1 MATKPFTITTQQIVE
16 ENFRMT
22 VEASSSGVMIA
33 DRGGKIV
40 MVNTEVERLFG
51 YGRKELIGQRVEIL
65 IPDRLRPQHIRNRN
79 AFGAQPEVRRMGVGR
94 DLFGLRKDGTEFPV
108 EVGLNPIQIGDELFV
123 LSAIV
128 DISERKH
135 AEEMFRLA
143 VEACPNGMVMI
154 DRTGKII
161 MINTEIERLFGYAR
175 GELVGRTVD
184 ILVPERLRQQHVQ
197 HRWEFAMRPESRR
210 MGANRDLFGLRKDGT
225 EFPVE
230 VGLNPIRAGSD
241 LLVLS
246 VIVDITERK
255 RMERMKDEFVST
267 VSHELRTPMTS
278 IAGSLGLLTGG
289 AAGELPEAAT
299 RLLGI
304 AHDNCKRLVRLI
316 NDILDIQK
324 LEAGRVEFK
333 LEKLEVRSLIEQ
345 TLETMRGFADGYD
358 VRIRLDEA
366 AATAEVNADTDR
378 LVQVVTNLL
387 SNAIKFSPPQRE
399 VLIGVERRGG
409 SVIVSVRDHGEGIP
423 DEFRPH
429 VFQKFAQADG
439 TDARLKG
446 GTGLGL
452 SIVKQIVVQLGGQVS
467 FEEAAGGGTIFF
479 VELPEWDEARDVK
492 PERQGEKVVP
502 LRAAR

>member
-184 ILVPERLRQQHVQ
+184 ILVPERLRQQPC
-197 HRWEFAMRPESRR
+197 A
-210 MGANRDLFGLRKDGT
+210 A
-225 EFPVE
+225 
-230 VGLNPIRAGSD
+230 
-241 LLVLS
+241 
-246 VIVDITERK
+246 
-255 RMERMKDEFVST
+255 
-267 VSHELRTPMTS
+267 
-278 IAGSLGLLTGG
+278 SLGIRH
-289 AAGELPEAAT
+289 AAGISPHGCQP
-299 RLLGI
+299 RS
-304 AHDNCKRLVRLI
+304 VRFA
-316 NDILDIQK
+316 Q
-324 LEAGRVEFK
+324 GRHGVSG
-333 LEKLEVRSLIEQ
+333 RSRAQ
-345 TLETMRGFADGYD
+345 PHSRGFRPAGAERDRRHHRAQAHGAHEG
-358 VRIRLDEA
+358 RIRLDCE
-366 AATAEVNADTDR
+366 
-378 LVQVVTNLL
+378 
-387 SNAIKFSPPQRE
+387 P
-399 VLIGVERRGG
+399 
-409 SVIVSVRDHGEGIP
+409 
-423 DEFRPH
+423 
-429 VFQKFAQADG
+429 
-439 TDARLKG
+439 
-446 GTGLGL
+446 
-452 SIVKQIVVQLGGQVS
+452 
-467 FEEAAGGGTIFF
+467 
-479 VELPEWDEARDVK
+479 
-492 PERQGEKVVP
+492 
-502 LRAAR
+502 